1 MSFDSFI
8 KGENSEGLVAGTIMS
23 LQEKKSAKGT
33 PFAIIR
39 FSDNR
44 GEFEL
49 FLFSENLIK
58 NRNKLKE
65 SESFVMTLQKDR
77 NINTSQIRVNV
88 KKILSLDEII
98 NKPYSKITLELKENF
113 DVKELSSLF
122 KEKGE
127 TKVKMI
133 FKNKNKKISYYLEN
147 PRKFNFNQL
156 KVLKNKEYVKKI
168 SV

>member
-1 MSFDSFI
+1 M
-8 KGENSEGLVAGTIMS
+8 
-23 LQEKKSAKGT
+23 
-33 PFAIIR
+33 
-39 FSDNR
+39 
-44 GEFEL
+44 
-49 FLFSENLIK
+49 
-58 NRNKLKE
+58 KE

-113 DVKELSSLF
+113 DLEELSNLF

-127 TKVKMI
+127 TEVKII

-147 PRKFNFNQL
+147 PRKFNFNHL
-156 KVLKNKEYVKKI
+156 KELKNKEYVKKI